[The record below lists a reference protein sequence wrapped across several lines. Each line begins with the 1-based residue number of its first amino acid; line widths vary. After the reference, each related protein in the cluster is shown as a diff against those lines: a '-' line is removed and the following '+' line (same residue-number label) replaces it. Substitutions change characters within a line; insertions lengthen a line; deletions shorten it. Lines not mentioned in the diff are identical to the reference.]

1 MSALSYNSGYSRNPL
16 FYYRNYMNIRSNN
29 GSDWQLYLRL
39 LKYVTPYWHIFVF
52 AILAMILQ
60 AVAEPA
66 KAALL
71 RPMLDRLFVE
81 KDEGMVVIIPL
92 LIIGVFAF
100 SGIASVAAGISMNRI
115 SNNVVT
121 DLRREMFMKL
131 LGFPSRYYDSHS
143 VGGLVSKFTFDV
155 MQIREAAS
163 NAITV
168 LVKDTLMTAGL
179 LMWMFYMDWRLT
191 CIALLSAPFIIL
203 IVSVIRSRLRR
214 MSIKVQD
221 TMADINHILGEVMN
235 GHRIV
240 KLFGGQDQ
248 ERERF
253 HNIISANLHFTMKFV
268 YASVASGPAVQFIAA
283 IALAIIVYIAASR
296 ALSEQLTVGE
306 FGSFF
311 AAMAMMM
318 DPLKRLVRI
327 NEHLQK
333 GLAASWSIFGL
344 LDASSEMD
352 SGSLRLPAVKG
363 EIEIRN
369 LDFRYE
375 TGEHTALENINLHIG
390 QGETIALVG
399 ASGTGKTTLANLLPR
414 FYQCGKGM
422 IFIDGHDIHDVSLA
436 SLRANIA
443 LVSQDI
449 ILFDDTVR
457 NNIAYGSQRDAGE
470 EEVTAAA
477 SAAHALEF
485 IRELPAGMDTQ
496 IGEKGSRLSGG
507 QRQRIALARALLK
520 DAPIIILDEATSALD
535 AESERQIQAALEEI
549 RRDRTCIIIAH
560 RLSTIKAADRVYVL
574 DRGSVVEMG
583 THAELLKKNGMY
595 AKLYRSGKVVEQNT
609 DNS

>member
-1 MSALSYNSGYSRNPL
+1 MQADAQ
-16 FYYRNYMNIRSNN
+16 

-39 LKYVTPYWHIFVF
+39 LKYVTPYWYIFLS

-60 AVAEPA
+60 ALAEPA

-71 RPMLDRLFVE
+71 RPMLDRLFVN
-81 KDEGMVVIIPL
+81 KDEGMIIIIPL

-100 SGIASVAAGISMNRI
+100 SGIASVIAGISMNWI
-115 SNNVVT
+115 SNNVVN
-121 DLRREMFMKL
+121 DLRREMFARL

-155 MQIREAAS
+155 MQIKEAAS
-163 NAITV
+163 NVITV
-168 LVKDTLMTAGL
+168 LVKDSLMTVGL
-179 LMWMFYMDWRLT
+179 LLWMFYMDWRLT

-203 IVSVIRSRLRR
+203 IVSVVRSRLRR

-221 TMADINHILGEVMN
+221 TMADINHVLGEVMD

-248 ERERF
+248 ERARF
-253 HNIISANLHFTMKFV
+253 QTIVTANLRYTMKFV

-283 IALAIIVYIAASR
+283 IALAIIVYVAASR

-333 GLAASWSIFGL
+333 GLAASGSIFGL
-344 LDASSEMD
+344 LDVPVETD
-352 SGSLRLPAVKG
+352 GGSNRLPAAQG

-369 LDFRYE
+369 LDFSYE
-375 TGEHTALENINLHIG
+375 TSGPMALKDINVHIG
-390 QGETIALVG
+390 RGETIALVG
-399 ASGTGKTTLANLLPR
+399 VSGAGKTTLANLLPR
-414 FYQCGKGM
+414 FYQCEKGR
-422 IFIDGHDIHDVSLA
+422 IFIDGCDIHDVSLA
-436 SLRANIA
+436 SLRGNIA

-457 NNIAYGSQRDAGE
+457 NNIAYGNQDAPFE
-470 EEVTAAA
+470 KIVAAA
-477 SAAHALEF
+477 KMANAHDFITALPKEY
-485 IRELPAGMDTQ
+485 DTV
-496 IGEKGSRLSGG
+496 IGEKGEMLSGG
-507 QRQRIALARALLK
+507 ERQRLSIARAILK
-520 DAPIIILDEATSALD
+520 DPAILILDEATSALD
-535 AESERQIQAALEEI
+535 TESERLVQDAIDKLM
-549 RRDRTCIIIAH
+549 RGRTVFVIAH
-560 RLSTIKAADRVYVL
+560 RLSTIKHADRIIVL
-574 DRGSVVEMG
+574 EDGRIVQEGNHE
-583 THAELLKKNGMY
+583 ELVSREGLYK
-595 AKLYRSGKVVEQNT
+595 KLYEMQFTR
-609 DNS
+609 

>member
-1 MSALSYNSGYSRNPL
+1 
-16 FYYRNYMNIRSNN
+16 MNKT

-39 LKYVTPYWHIFVF
+39 LKYVTPYWHIFVS

-60 AVAEPA
+60 AMAEPA

-71 RPMLDRLFVE
+71 RPMLDRLFVD
-81 KDEGMVVIIPL
+81 KNEGMILIIPL

-100 SGIASVAAGISMNRI
+100 SGIASVAAGISMNWI

-121 DLRREMFMKL
+121 DLRGEMFAKL
-131 LGFPSRYYDSHS
+131 LGFPSRYYDTHS
-143 VGGLVSKFTFDV
+143 VGSLVSKFTFDV
-155 MQIREAAS
+155 IQIKEAAS
-163 NAITV
+163 NVITV

-179 LMWMFYMDWRLT
+179 LMWMCYMDWRLT

-203 IVSVIRSRLRR
+203 IVSIVRSRLRR

-221 TMADINHILGEVMN
+221 TMADINHVLGEVMD

-253 HNIISANLHFTMKFV
+253 HKIISANLHYTIKFV

-283 IALAIIVYIAASR
+283 VALAVIVYVAASR
-296 ALSEQLTVGE
+296 ALSEQLTVGQ

-333 GLAASWSIFGL
+333 GLAASGSIFGL
-344 LDASSEMD
+344 LDAPAETD
-352 SGSLRLPAVKG
+352 SGTERLPAVKG
-363 EIEIRN
+363 EIEIRS
-369 LDFRYE
+369 LDFSYE
-375 TGEHTALENINLHIG
+375 SGGPPAVKDINLGIG
-390 QGETIALVG
+390 HGETVALVG

-414 FYQCGKGM
+414 FYQCEKGR
-422 IFIDGHDIHDVSLA
+422 IFIDGRDINDVSLA

-457 NNIAYGSQRDAGE
+457 NNIAYGAQRYVSEDKIN
-470 EEVTAAA
+470 AAA
-477 SAAHALEF
+477 AAAHALEF
-485 IRELPAGMDTQ
+485 IRELPAGMDTKL
-496 IGEKGSRLSGG
+496 GEKGARLSGG

-520 DAPIIILDEATSALD
+520 GAPIIILDEATSALD

-574 DRGSVVEMG
+574 DGGRIVETGS
-583 THAELLKKNGMY
+583 HAELLLKNGVY
-595 AKLYRSGKVVEQNT
+595 AKLYQSGQVLEQNT
-609 DNS
+609 RDSGLGTRDS

>member
-1 MSALSYNSGYSRNPL
+1 MQADAQ
-16 FYYRNYMNIRSNN
+16 

-39 LKYVTPYWHIFVF
+39 LKYVTPYWYIFLS

-60 AVAEPA
+60 ALAEPA

-71 RPMLDRLFVE
+71 RPMLDRLFVN
-81 KDEGMVVIIPL
+81 KDEGMIIIIPL

-100 SGIASVAAGISMNRI
+100 SGIASVIAGISMNWI
-115 SNNVVT
+115 SNNVVN
-121 DLRREMFMKL
+121 DLRREMFARL

-155 MQIREAAS
+155 MQIKEAAS
-163 NAITV
+163 NVITV
-168 LVKDTLMTAGL
+168 LVKDSLMTVGL
-179 LMWMFYMDWRLT
+179 LLWMFYMDWRLT

-203 IVSVIRSRLRR
+203 IVSVVRSRLRR

-221 TMADINHILGEVMN
+221 TMADINHVLGEVMD

-248 ERERF
+248 ERARF
-253 HNIISANLHFTMKFV
+253 QTIVTANLRYTMKFV

-283 IALAIIVYIAASR
+283 IALAIIVYVAASR

-333 GLAASWSIFGL
+333 GLAASGSIFGL
-344 LDASSEMD
+344 LDVPVETD
-352 SGSLRLPAVKG
+352 GGSNRLPAAQG

-369 LDFRYE
+369 LDFSYE
-375 TGEHTALENINLHIG
+375 TSGPMALKDINVHIG
-390 QGETIALVG
+390 RGETIALVG
-399 ASGTGKTTLANLLPR
+399 ASGAGKTTLANLLPR
-414 FYQCGKGM
+414 FYQCEKGR
-422 IFIDGHDIHDVSLA
+422 IFIDGCDIHDVSLA
-436 SLRANIA
+436 SLRGNIA

-457 NNIAYGSQRDAGE
+457 NNIAYGAQRDAGE
-470 EEVTAAA
+470 DKINAAA
-477 SAAHALEF
+477 AAAHALEF
-485 IRELPAGMDTQ
+485 IRDLPAGMDTE
-496 IGEKGSRLSGG
+496 IGEKGARLSGG

-520 DAPIIILDEATSALD
+520 NAPIIILDEATSALD

-549 RRDRTCIIIAH
+549 RRERTCIIIAH

-574 DRGSVVEMG
+574 DGGHIVETG
-583 THAELLKKNGMY
+583 THAELLSRNGVY
-595 AKLYRSGKVVEQNT
+595 AKLYQSGQVLEQNT
-609 DNS
+609 DG